1 MMAVT
6 RIYGGYPYYQQPLTD
21 LRRLGMLPRWAIKQ
35 IARLA
40 NKLPAGIYGRNRLY
54 SLRGGINQSHIWGTT
69 YFDVELRKR
78 ILNQDVVKELGKDIY
93 QPEKNLLRF
102 LSRKENIVDDL
113 TRLDF
118 KTILV
123 ENYLFKADRASMA
136 NSLEIRCPFLD
147 YRIIEHGFGKIP
159 SSWKVNINERRRIQN
174 LMAKIKLPKQIQ
186 LNRKQG
192 FAIPIDSMVRASDL
206 NKRLIDLTDLISKK
220 ELKNLKNGEYI
231 GRANGS
237 RLFAL
242 MMQEISIRNLG
253 LN

>member
-1 MMAVT
+1 
-6 RIYGGYPYYQQPLTD
+6 
-21 LRRLGMLPRWAIKQ
+21 
-35 IARLA
+35 
-40 NKLPAGIYGRNRLY
+40 
-54 SLRGGINQSHIWGTT
+54 
-69 YFDVELRKR
+69 
-78 ILNQDVVKELGKDIY
+78 
-93 QPEKNLLRF
+93 
-102 LSRKENIVDDL
+102 
-113 TRLDF
+113 
-118 KTILV
+118 
-123 ENYLFKADRASMA
+123 MA

-174 LMAKIKLPKQIQ
+174 LMGQ
-186 LNRKQG
+186 KQG

-242 MMQEISIRNLG
+242 MMLEISIRNLG